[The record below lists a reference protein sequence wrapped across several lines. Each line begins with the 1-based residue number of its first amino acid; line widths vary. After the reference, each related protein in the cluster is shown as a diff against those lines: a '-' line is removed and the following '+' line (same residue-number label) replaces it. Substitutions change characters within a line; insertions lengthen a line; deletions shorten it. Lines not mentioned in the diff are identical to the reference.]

1 MSKEQAVAAQTQ
13 AEEARERIDK
23 TAADA
28 AHIEVCR
35 SRERER
41 ERERER
47 QRETERETERD
58 RERDRQRQKER
69 DKRE

>member
-41 ERERER
+41 EREI
-47 QRETERETERD
+47 D
-58 RERDRQRQKER
+58 R
-69 DKRE
+69 